1 MIDKKLLKKRFSQR
15 AETYDNYAIVQKKMA
30 QKLMNKLS
38 SFTYGDRLNILEI
51 GCGTGYLTNLIY
63 TNFPHAKITA
73 VDLAPGM
80 IDIAKK
86 RLNGKAVTFLCADI
100 EDIEMLE
107 GYDIIIS
114 NATFQWLNNLP
125 LMLTK
130 LRKALNK
137 GGVISFSTFGNLTF
151 RELHSS
157 YDSAKQV
164 LNLQM
169 ETAPGQSFLTM
180 LELSNLSKGAFNNSH
195 EIPSENFRVE
205 EDLEIEY
212 FQTVHEF
219 FTAIKKIGANNS
231 NAGKSCQRPSFFKE
245 VIKQYDNNY
254 RDEHGVRATYQCLF
268 VTYKKFEGNLE
279 IG

>member
-30 QKLMNKLS
+30 QKLINKLS
-38 SFTYGDRLNILEI
+38 SFTHGDSLNILEI
-51 GCGTGYLTNLIY
+51 GCGTGYLTNLIF
-63 TNFPHAKITA
+63 TNFPHAQITA

-80 IDIAKK
+80 IDIARK
-86 RLNGKAVTFLCADI
+86 RLNGKDVTFLCEDI
-100 EDIEMLE
+100 EDIELQE

-125 LMLTK
+125 LVLTK

-137 GGVISFSTFGNLTF
+137 GGVITFSTFGNLTF

-157 YDSAKQV
+157 YENAKQK
-164 LNLQM
+164 LNLRM
-169 ETAPGQSFLTM
+169 ETAPGQSFFSM
-180 LELSNLSKGAFNNSH
+180 VELSNVSKGAFSTKH
-195 EIPSENFRVE
+195 KIPSENFQVE
-205 EDLEIEY
+205 QDIQIEY

-231 NAGKSCQRPSFFKE
+231 NVGKSCQKPSFFKE

-268 VTYKKFEGNLE
+268 VTYKKSEGNLE
-279 IG
+279 IV